1 MAALRVTFHD
11 AAGAPLADRL
21 NVTATN
27 VRTNAGACRAARV
40 DGSQTRSTS
49 PSSRP
54 LNRSAMNSPST
65 SGQT

>member
-27 VRTNAGACRAARV
+27 VRTNAGTCRVACV
-40 DGSQTRSTS
+40 DGSQACEIGWLTAGG
-49 PSSRP
+49 P
-54 LNRSAMNSPST
+54 
-65 SGQT
+65 